1 MTFDKLTHKPG
12 SMIVERRGRK
22 DKFNDSWYRG
32 EHTHFIASKA
42 DLRQEDA
49 LEAFILQG
57 WAPASPFIDKSTAIT
72 AFGSCFAANISRYL
86 AERDY
91 NVLSRDLDLRA
102 HIIRFGEGM
111 VNSFAIRQQLEWA
124 LAGRAFPA
132 GLWIDQDKQVAAVDP
147 AIRDETRQII
157 LRTDVFVIT
166 LGLSEIWYDKLTGE
180 AFWRAI
186 PASLFDPERH
196 GFRVSTVEE
205 NFGNIVASIELIQRA
220 RPGAR
225 VVLTL
230 SPVPLMAT
238 FRPISCITASAV
250 SKAILRVALDEA
262 MTLKKEGVY
271 YFPSYEMVTAGFVDP
286 YKDDNRHPR
295 GEIVER
301 VMGVF
306 ERNYCLGGASRPIV
320 LSAG

>member
-1 MTFDKLTHKPG
+1 MGFDALEHRPG
-12 SMIVERRGRK
+12 RIIVERRGRRA
-22 DKFNDSWYRG
+22 KFHDSWYRG
-32 EHTHFIASKA
+32 EHTHFIPSKA
-42 DLRQEDA
+42 DLRDEDA
-49 LEAFILQG
+49 LETHILEG
-57 WAPASPFIDKSTAIT
+57 WAPGSPFIDKSSAIT

-102 HIIRFGEGM
+102 HIIRSGEGM

-132 GLWIDQDKQVAAVDP
+132 GLWIDEDKQVAAVDP
-147 AIRDETRQII
+147 AVRDETRAII
-157 LRTDVFVIT
+157 LRTDVFIIT
-166 LGLSEIWYDKLTGE
+166 LGLSEIWYDRTTGD

-186 PASLFDPERH
+186 PVSLFDPDRH
-196 GFRVSTVEE
+196 GFRVSTVAE
-205 NFGNIVASIELIQRA
+205 NLANILESIALIQRF

-225 VVLTL
+225 IVLTL

-238 FRPISCITASAV
+238 FRPVSCITASAV
-250 SKAILRVALDEA
+250 SKAILRVAIDES
-262 MTLKKEGVY
+262 MSLGKEGVF

-295 GEIVER
+295 DEIVER

-306 ERNYCLGGASRPIV
+306 ERRYCLPG
-320 LSAG
+320 